1 MKLSQS
7 LVRWLQKL
15 VVLLG
20 IVGLIGWTQA
30 ASVSAATEYNEKIS
44 FTDDFDGCL
53 GERITVDGIQ
63 HIVGRFTKDGSGKL
77 HFGFSRNT
85 RGKGIGQVSGD
96 TYLLHDTVSRTVLEI
111 TPGEPRVYTEGYRAI
126 LMHHGEDLPNDDTL
140 IHFLTKITVNAN
152 GEVTTAIE
160 IQNVECR

>member
-1 MKLSQS
+1 
-7 LVRWLQKL
+7 
-15 VVLLG
+15 
-20 IVGLIGWTQA
+20 
-30 ASVSAATEYNEKIS
+30 
-44 FTDDFDGCL
+44 
-53 GERITVDGIQ
+53 
-63 HIVGRFTKDGSGKL
+63 
-77 HFGFSRNT
+77 
-85 RGKGIGQVSGD
+85 
-96 TYLLHDTVSRTVLEI
+96 VSRTVLEI

>member
-15 VVLLG
+15 VVLLAIG
-20 IVGLIGWTQA
+20 GLIGWTQP

-63 HIVGRFTKDGSGKL
+63 HIIGRFTKDGSGKL

-85 RGKGIGQVSGD
+85 SGKGIGQVTGD
-96 TYLLHDTVSRTVLEI
+96 TYLLQDTVSRTVLEI